1 MHAPMHATTVIGLI
15 HKGKVA
21 LGSDGQVSMGN
32 TVMKHK
38 AAKVRRMYND
48 RVLAGFAG
56 GSADAFALFER
67 FEAKL
72 EQYRGNLQR
81 AAVELAR
88 EWRTDKYFQR
98 LEALLCVMNAETSL
112 IISGTGDVIEP
123 DDNIIAIGSGGSY
136 ALAAARMLVKH
147 TDLSS
152 REIVEEALRTA
163 AEICIYTNDSIT
175 IEEL

>member
-1 MHAPMHATTVIGLI
+1 MHATTVIGLI

-72 EQYRGNLQR
+72 EQYRGNLPR

-98 LEALLCVMNAETSL
+98 LEALLCVMNAETAL

-147 TDLSS
+147 TELSP
-152 REIVEEALRTA
+152 REIVDEALRTA
-163 AEICIYTNDSIT
+163 SEICIYTNDSIT